1 MTFPT
6 DHFTP
11 SKTSGKQTTDLVES
25 CDNAQSRTSAQS
37 TAREKLRARREEL
50 ASSLKGETMD
60 FATLISCL
68 SLESEYELFK
78 TKSANICDGL
88 CGRIPTL
95 VKGKFCTQ
103 NNETAIEESMLV
115 QWFEDVYHY
124 LKSLDHTLYL
134 SSPPRNRYI
143 YNNHETSMIPNTS
156 IKPDGVIFY
165 GDLRS
170 KNIETVHLVMEAK
183 VEEGGNCTFME
194 ALGQMAE
201 YAHCIWKAQP
211 TRVFVPVIYLYG
223 ASMDIML
230 FARCGYR
237 RISLGEYL
245 YNSRVVDKDRTDM
258 IVDSIC
264 DLWFLL
270 IQPPEKFG
278 HFVGISGKAKK
289 LLFQGDK
296 KLTTV
301 KRVISETEDTLE
313 IKGRIPRTVGIS
325 LRTAYLLVVKYKG
338 NDAVLKLA
346 WTPVE
351 RQPEGA
357 LYDILQHG
365 EVDYIPHIYRSG
377 IIVSDFL
384 GYRLEYILMEH
395 CGKPLAS
402 LFKTDVL
409 SSARKDKLFSDAGNV
424 IRKVCACLLQAAK
437 AGVFHRDVSAGNIT
451 IRDDKVFLIDWG
463 FGKVVS
469 TTLSAHTKERVNS
482 DWNISL
488 DTITR
493 NEDARD
499 GVTGTVLFMGIRVL
513 MGLTSRSVF
522 DDIESIL
529 YVVLVALSS
538 IGSSK
543 SLTNI
548 SEMGKVC
555 HRNQAIWKFGCMADS
570 YNYLS
575 HFGVS
580 ECSKSLRQ
588 QLDALREMLFVK
600 NGEFV
605 GGKLLSDCDDM
616 REVSEDVL
624 RTILGDAI
632 YDRCFSES
640 RSTVSNDEESSSS
653 LKRKFEKTAIT
664 DTDSAMTSKMP
675 RNEINQENI
684 DPDDVFRH

>member
-1 MTFPT
+1 MQY
-6 DHFTP
+6 
-11 SKTSGKQTTDLVES
+11 TSLITQLG
-25 CDNAQSRTSAQS
+25 
-37 TAREKLRARREEL
+37 
-50 ASSLKGETMD
+50 LK
-60 FATLISCL
+60 
-68 SLESEYELFK
+68 SEYGLYK
-78 TKSANICDGL
+78 TKSANICDDL
-88 CGRIPTL
+88 RERIPTL
-95 VKGKFCTQ
+95 VKKTFYTQ
-103 NNETAIEESMLV
+103 NTEIAIEECMLV
-115 QWFEDVYHY
+115 KWFEDIYYY
-124 LKSLDHTLYL
+124 LKSLDYTLYL
-134 SSPPRNRYI
+134 SSPPSNRYI
-143 YNNHETSMIPNTS
+143 YNNHDTTMIPNTS
-156 IKPDGVIFY
+156 IEPDGVIFY
-165 GDLRS
+165 GNLRR
-170 KNIETVHLVMEAK
+170 KDIETVHLVIEAK

-194 ALGQMAE
+194 ALGQMVE

-211 TRVFVPVIYLYG
+211 TRVFVPVLYLYG
-223 ASMDIML
+223 VRMDLIL

-237 RISLGEYL
+237 RVPLGEYL
-245 YNSRVVDKDRTDM
+245 YNSRAVDKDRTDM
-258 IVDSIC
+258 VIDSI
-264 DLWFLL
+264 LKMWFLL

-278 HFVGISGKAKK
+278 HFVGVSEEAIY
-289 LLFQGDK
+289 LTFEGDK
-296 KLTTV
+296 KLTSV

-357 LYDILQHG
+357 LYDILQRG
-365 EVDYIPHIYRSG
+365 EVDCIPHIYRSG

-409 SSARKDKLFSDAGNV
+409 SSARKDKLFSNAGNV
-424 IRKVCACLLQAAK
+424 IRKVCACLLQAEK

-463 FGKVVS
+463 FGKVVLA
-469 TTLSAHTKERVNS
+469 TLDAHTKEHVNS

-499 GVTGTVLFMGIRVL
+499 GIVGTVLFMGIRVL

-543 SLTNI
+543 SLTNV

-555 HRNQAIWKFGCMADS
+555 HRNQALWKIGCMADS

-580 ECSKSLRQ
+580 ECSNSLRQ

-632 YDRCFSES
+632 YDKCFPES
-640 RSTVSNDEESSSS
+640 RLTVSKDEESNSS
-653 LKRKFEKTAIT
+653 LKRKFETTAIT

-675 RNEINQENI
+675 RNQINQENI

>member
-1 MTFPT
+1 MQY
-6 DHFTP
+6 
-11 SKTSGKQTTDLVES
+11 TSLITQLG
-25 CDNAQSRTSAQS
+25 
-37 TAREKLRARREEL
+37 
-50 ASSLKGETMD
+50 LK
-60 FATLISCL
+60 
-68 SLESEYELFK
+68 SEYGLYK
-78 TKSANICDGL
+78 TKSANICDDL
-88 CGRIPTL
+88 RERIPTL
-95 VKGKFCTQ
+95 VKKTFYTQ
-103 NNETAIEESMLV
+103 NTATAIEECMLV
-115 QWFEDVYHY
+115 KWFEDIYHY

-134 SSPPRNRYI
+134 SSPPSNRYI
-143 YNNHETSMIPNTS
+143 FNNHETTKIPNTS
-156 IKPDGVIFY
+156 IKPDGVILY

-170 KNIETVHLVMEAK
+170 KGIETVHLVIEAK

-211 TRVFVPVIYLYG
+211 TRVFVPVVYLYG
-223 ASMDIML
+223 TSIDLML

-237 RISLGEYL
+237 RVPLGDYL

-258 IVDSIC
+258 VVNSIR

-278 HFVGISGKAKK
+278 HFVGVSEEATY
-289 LLFQGDK
+289 LTFEGDK

-357 LYDILQHG
+357 LYDILQRG

-384 GYRLEYILMEH
+384 GYRLEYILMEY

-402 LFKTDVL
+402 LFKTDAV
-409 SSARKDKLFSDAGNV
+409 SSAKKNKLFSDAGHV

-488 DTITR
+488 DMITR

-543 SLTNI
+543 SLTNV

-555 HRNQAIWKFGCMADS
+555 HRNQALWKIGCMANS
-570 YNYLS
+570 CNYLS
-575 HFGVS
+575 NFGVS
-580 ECSKSLRQ
+580 ECSNSLRQ

-600 NGEFV
+600 NGEFI
-605 GGKLLSDCDDM
+605 GGKLQNDCDDM

-624 RTILGDAI
+624 RAILGDAI
-632 YDRCFSES
+632 YDKCFPES
-640 RSTVSNDEESSSS
+640 RLTVSKDEESNSS
-653 LKRKFEKTAIT
+653 LKRKFETTAIT
-664 DTDSAMTSKMP
+664 DTGSAMTSKMP
-675 RNEINQENI
+675 RNQINQENI